1 MFDRF
6 CLKMIYTPFCY
17 FSKNRIYSFII
28 IFITLLYLQKEP
40 MKQTIIDELKQ
51 FFTC

>member
-17 FSKNRIYSFII
+17 FSKNRIYSFIV
-28 IFITLLYLQKEP
+28 IFITI
-40 MKQTIIDELKQ
+40 TIFAKRAYETDDYR
-51 FFTC
+51 